1 MAIVHDTKANT
12 ITLHS
17 RNTTY
22 QMQIGENG
30 HLLHLYYGKKIED
43 CCLNYRL
50 VLTDC
55 GFSPNSY
62 EARYRRDISLDVL
75 PQEYSSA
82 NSGDFRV
89 PALECVNGNG
99 VVGTDLRYQGHEIR
113 RGKYALP
120 GLPAAFSG
128 QDEAQTLSVTLR
140 DSATGLTAELLY
152 GVFEDA
158 DMLTRAVI
166 IRNEGNVAVD
176 LNRASSL
183 CLDIPFGTGP
193 SGGQW
198 ELLHFHGRHC
208 MERMPERVPLM
219 HGIQTVSSRRGASS
233 HHRNPFVVLMEPSA
247 NEDRGECVGIMPVY
261 SGNHRTD
268 VEVDQAG
275 SVRVVSGI
283 NPDMFS
289 WRLAPGE
296 CFIAPE
302 AILCWTDAGLNDLS
316 GHYHRFIRRHI
327 MRSVW
332 KDRPRPVVINNWEAM
347 TFNFT
352 SEKLL
357 DFARESAA
365 LGIEMMVLDDGWF
378 GKRDSDNEGLG
389 DWTANEA
396 KLPGGLKPLSDAI
409 HGMGMR
415 FGLWIEPEMVS
426 EASAL
431 YRVHPDWALSVPGR
445 KPVMG
450 RNQMVL
456 DMGRPEVVNHLYRV
470 LSALLR
476 ENGIDYIK
484 WDMNRNMTDVY
495 SRALPPER
503 QRETSHRYILGVYD
517 LLERL
522 TTEFPEV
529 LFEGCAGGGGR
540 FDAGM
545 LYYCPQIWCSDDTDA
560 IERLT
565 IQMGTSV
572 GYPVSAMGAHVSVC
586 PNQQTGRTVPFGTRG
601 VVAMSG
607 AFGYEL
613 DPRHLTDDEKNQV
626 RSQIDRYHRWQA
638 LILRGRCYRL
648 GDAGEDFAAWQ
659 FVEDDGSRTL
669 VNLVMTHT
677 RANTHGEHIRLR
689 GLRPDAR
696 YRLSEYHI
704 EGQRIVLESAR
715 LDRASA
721 TERVLTGASLM
732 YAGYT
737 LPPLQGDYPSA
748 QLFFTMVEPDEGGR

>member
-1 MAIVHDTKANT
+1 MAIVHDAKANT
-12 ITLHS
+12 ITLHT

-30 HLLHLYYGKKIED
+30 HLLHLYYGKKIEND
-43 CCLNYRL
+43 CLDHRL

-75 PQEYSSA
+75 PQEYSGCNA
-82 NSGDFRV
+82 GDFRV
-89 PALECVNGNG
+89 PALECVDGNG
-99 VVGTDLRYQGHEIR
+99 AVGTDLRYRSHEIR

-120 GLPAAFSG
+120 GLPAAFSEP
-128 QDEAQTLSVTLR
+128 DEVQTLSVTLG
-140 DSATGLTAELLY
+140 DAATGLTVELLY
-152 GVFEDA
+152 GVFEEA
-158 DMLTRAVI
+158 DMLTRAAV
-166 IRNEGNVAVD
+166 IRNGGDGTID
-176 LNRASSL
+176 LDRASSL
-183 CLDIPFGTGP
+183 CLDIPFGR
-193 SGGQW
+193 W

-219 HGIQTVSSRRGASS
+219 HGIQTVASLRGASS
-233 HHRNPFVVLMEPSA
+233 HHHNPFVALVEPMA
-247 NEDRGECVGIMPVY
+247 DEDRGECVGIMPVY

-275 SVRVVSGI
+275 AVRVVSGI

-289 WRLAPGE
+289 WRLEPGE
-296 CFIAPE
+296 GFATPE
-302 AILCWTDAGLNDLS
+302 AILCWTDGGLGDLS
-316 GHYHRFIRRHI
+316 GHYHRFLHRHV

-332 KDRPRPVVINNWEAM
+332 RDRPRPVVINTWEAM
-347 TFNFT
+347 MFDFT

-357 DFARESAA
+357 DFARASAA
-365 LGIEMMVLDDGWF
+365 LGIDLMVLDDGWF

-389 DWTANEA
+389 DWYVNEA
-396 KLPGGLKPLSDAI
+396 KLPGGLKPLSEAI

-426 EASAL
+426 EESGL
-431 YRVHPDWALSVPGR
+431 YRAHPDWALSVPGR

-456 DMGRPEVVNHLYRV
+456 DMGRREVVDHLYRV

-476 ENGIDYIK
+476 DNGIDYVK

-495 SRALPPER
+495 SRALPPHR
-503 QRETSHRYILGVYD
+503 QREASHRYILGVYD
-517 LLERL
+517 LMERL

-560 IERLT
+560 IERLA
-565 IQMGTSV
+565 IQLGTSV

-613 DPRHLTDDEKNQV
+613 DPRHLTEDERAQV
-626 RSQIDRYHRWQA
+626 RSQIDRYRRWQE
-638 LILRGRCYRL
+638 LIRHGRLHRL
-648 GDAGEDFAAWQ
+648 SGAQEDFAAWQ
-659 FVEDDGSRTL
+659 FVEDDGSRAL

-696 YRLSEYHI
+696 YRLAEYHV
-704 EGQRIVLESAR
+704 EGQRTVLESAR

-721 TERVLTGASLM
+721 TERVLTGATLM

-748 QLFFTMVEPDEGGR
+748 HLFFTMVGPDEGGR

>member
-43 CCLNYRL
+43 CCLNHRL

-233 HHRNPFVVLMEPSA
+233 HHHNPFVVLMEPSA

-275 SVRVVSGI
+275 
-283 NPDMFS
+283 
-289 WRLAPGE
+289 
-296 CFIAPE
+296 
-302 AILCWTDAGLNDLS
+302 
-316 GHYHRFIRRHI
+316 RR
-327 MRSVW
+327 RS
-332 KDRPRPVVINNWEAM
+332 
-347 TFNFT
+347 
-352 SEKLL
+352 
-357 DFARESAA
+357 SA
-365 LGIEMMVLDDGWF
+365 
-378 GKRDSDNEGLG
+378 
-389 DWTANEA
+389 
-396 KLPGGLKPLSDAI
+396 
-409 HGMGMR
+409 
-415 FGLWIEPEMVS
+415 
-426 EASAL
+426 
-431 YRVHPDWALSVPGR
+431 
-445 KPVMG
+445 
-450 RNQMVL
+450 
-456 DMGRPEVVNHLYRV
+456 
-470 LSALLR
+470 
-476 ENGIDYIK
+476 
-484 WDMNRNMTDVY
+484 
-495 SRALPPER
+495 
-503 QRETSHRYILGVYD
+503 
-517 LLERL
+517 
-522 TTEFPEV
+522 
-529 LFEGCAGGGGR
+529 
-540 FDAGM
+540 
-545 LYYCPQIWCSDDTDA
+545 
-560 IERLT
+560 
-565 IQMGTSV
+565 
-572 GYPVSAMGAHVSVC
+572 
-586 PNQQTGRTVPFGTRG
+586 GRTP
-601 VVAMSG
+601 A
-607 AFGYEL
+607 
-613 DPRHLTDDEKNQV
+613 
-626 RSQIDRYHRWQA
+626 
-638 LILRGRCYRL
+638 
-648 GDAGEDFAAWQ
+648 
-659 FVEDDGSRTL
+659 
-669 VNLVMTHT
+669 
-677 RANTHGEHIRLR
+677 
-689 GLRPDAR
+689 
-696 YRLSEYHI
+696 
-704 EGQRIVLESAR
+704 
-715 LDRASA
+715 
-721 TERVLTGASLM
+721 
-732 YAGYT
+732 
-737 LPPLQGDYPSA
+737 
-748 QLFFTMVEPDEGGR
+748 

>member
-140 DSATGLTAELLY
+140 DSATGLTVELLY

-233 HHRNPFVVLMEPSA
+233 HHHNPFVVLMEPSA

-296 CFIAPE
+296 CFVAPE

-426 EASAL
+426 EASVL

-495 SRALPPER
+495 SRALALEGLRIWSESKGVLLAER
-503 QRETSHRYILGVYD
+503 EPSEADFENMIRASCFGGMAIAQTGTALPHGLSYIVTYD
-517 LLERL
+517 LAMPHGMACGYFLPGFFRAAGEVRCEPIFEAAGFTDLADFEAFLKTVYPSVTVPEETLMRTYNALAVNETRLNACCFPVDAERL
-522 TTEFPEV
+522 KTIV
-529 LFEGCAGGGGR
+529 G
-540 FDAGM
+540 
-545 LYYCPQIWCSDDTDA
+545 
-560 IERLT
+560 IE
-565 IQMGTSV
+565 
-572 GYPVSAMGAHVSVC
+572 
-586 PNQQTGRTVPFGTRG
+586 
-601 VVAMSG
+601 
-607 AFGYEL
+607 
-613 DPRHLTDDEKNQV
+613 
-626 RSQIDRYHRWQA
+626 
-638 LILRGRCYRL
+638 
-648 GDAGEDFAAWQ
+648 
-659 FVEDDGSRTL
+659 
-669 VNLVMTHT
+669 
-677 RANTHGEHIRLR
+677 
-689 GLRPDAR
+689 
-696 YRLSEYHI
+696 
-704 EGQRIVLESAR
+704 
-715 LDRASA
+715 
-721 TERVLTGASLM
+721 
-732 YAGYT
+732 
-737 LPPLQGDYPSA
+737 
-748 QLFFTMVEPDEGGR
+748 

>member
-1 MAIVHDTKANT
+1 
-12 ITLHS
+12 
-17 RNTTY
+17 
-22 QMQIGENG
+22 
-30 HLLHLYYGKKIED
+30 
-43 CCLNYRL
+43 
-50 VLTDC
+50 
-55 GFSPNSY
+55 
-62 EARYRRDISLDVL
+62 
-75 PQEYSSA
+75 
-82 NSGDFRV
+82 
-89 PALECVNGNG
+89 
-99 VVGTDLRYQGHEIR
+99 
-113 RGKYALP
+113 
-120 GLPAAFSG
+120 
-128 QDEAQTLSVTLR
+128 
-140 DSATGLTAELLY
+140 
-152 GVFEDA
+152 
-158 DMLTRAVI
+158 
-166 IRNEGNVAVD
+166 
-176 LNRASSL
+176 
-183 CLDIPFGTGP
+183 
-193 SGGQW
+193 
-198 ELLHFHGRHC
+198 
-208 MERMPERVPLM
+208 
-219 HGIQTVSSRRGASS
+219 
-233 HHRNPFVVLMEPSA
+233 
-247 NEDRGECVGIMPVY
+247 
-261 SGNHRTD
+261 
-268 VEVDQAG
+268 
-275 SVRVVSGI
+275 
-283 NPDMFS
+283 
-289 WRLAPGE
+289 
-296 CFIAPE
+296 
-302 AILCWTDAGLNDLS
+302 
-316 GHYHRFIRRHI
+316 
-327 MRSVW
+327 
-332 KDRPRPVVINNWEAM
+332 
-347 TFNFT
+347 
-352 SEKLL
+352 
-357 DFARESAA
+357 
-365 LGIEMMVLDDGWF
+365 MMVLDDGWF

-389 DWTANEA
+389 DWTATEA

-426 EASAL
+426 EASVL

-476 ENGIDYIK
+476 ENGIDYVK

-503 QRETSHRYILGVYD
+503 QMETSHRYILGVYD

-613 DPRHLTDDEKNQV
+613 DPRHLTDDEKTQV
-626 RSQIDRYHRWQA
+626 RSQIDRYHRWQE

-748 QLFFTMVEPDEGGR
+748 QLLFTMVEPDEGGR

>member
-1 MAIVHDTKANT
+1 MAIVHDAKANT
-12 ITLHS
+12 ITLHT

-43 CCLNYRL
+43 DCLDYRL

-75 PQEYSSA
+75 PQEYSSC
-82 NSGDFRV
+82 NTGDFRV
-89 PALECVNGNG
+89 PALECVDGNG
-99 VVGTDLRYQGHEIR
+99 AVGTDLRYRGHEIR

-120 GLPAAFSG
+120 GLPAAFCG
-128 QDEAQTLSVTLR
+128 PDEAETLSVTLR
-140 DSATGLTAELLY
+140 DDATGLAVELLY
-152 GVFEDA
+152 GVFEQA
-158 DMLTRAVI
+158 DMLTRAVVV
-166 IRNEGNVAVD
+166 RNEGGAAVD
-176 LNRASSL
+176 LNRVASL
-183 CLDIPFGTGP
+183 CLDIPFGGR
-193 SGGQW
+193 W

-233 HHRNPFVVLMEPSA
+233 HHHNPFVALLEPNA
-247 NEDRGECVGIMPVY
+247 DEDRGECLGIMPVY
-261 SGNHRTD
+261 SGSHRTD
-268 VEVDQAG
+268 MEVDQAG
-275 SVRVVSGI
+275 AVRVVSGI

-289 WRLAPGE
+289 WRLMPGE
-296 CFIAPE
+296 RFVAPE
-302 AILCWTDAGLNDLS
+302 AILCWTDDGLNALS
-316 GHYHRFIRRHI
+316 WHYHRFLRRHV
-327 MRSVW
+327 MRSAW
-332 KDRPRPVVINNWEAM
+332 RDRPRPVLINSWEAM
-347 TFNFT
+347 TFDFN

-357 DFARESAA
+357 DFARASAA

-378 GKRDSDNEGLG
+378 GRRDSDNAGLG

-415 FGLWIEPEMVS
+415 FGLWVEPEMVNEES
-426 EASAL
+426 EL
-431 YRVHPDWALSVPGR
+431 YRAHPDWALSVPGR

-456 DMGRPEVVNHLYRV
+456 DMGRGEVVEHLYRA

-476 ENGIDYIK
+476 ENGIDYVK

-503 QRETSHRYILGVYD
+503 QREAGHRYILGVYD

-522 TTEFPEV
+522 TSEFPEV

-545 LYYCPQIWCSDDTDA
+545 LYYSPQIWCSDDTDA

-565 IQMGTSV
+565 IQWGTSV
-572 GYPVSAMGAHVSVC
+572 GYPASAMGAHVSVC

-613 DPRHLTDDEKNQV
+613 DPRRLTEEERALV

-648 GDAGEDFAAWQ
+648 GDGRGDFAAWE
-659 FVEDDGSRTL
+659 FAEEDGSRAL
-669 VNLVMTHT
+669 VSVVVTRT

-696 YRLSEYHI
+696 YRLSEFHI

-748 QLFFTMVEPDEGGR
+748 QLLFTRVGPDEGGR